1 MKTVLLLSAF
11 NRWKP
16 RCRQLP
22 WFPGR
27 NKCPGTLLGTTAQ
40 VTCPGP
46 TPATSIRAPGTPHPL
61 GSSPPCTDTRL
72 LAEGALS
79 AQARR
84 PLTRYLPSGENL
96 QSRLESLNTSEKFM
110 AAATPRGPPS
120 PAGQDSRNRP
130 SATGSDGR
138 AGSAPQPVRTPGD
151 ARHCGACSSLPRPTR
166 AAAL

>member
-1 MKTVLLLSAF
+1 MSMLLLPAF

-16 RCRQLP
+16 RCRQLLG
-22 WFPGR
+22 FPER
-27 NKCPGTLLGTTAQ
+27 SKCPGTLLGTTAQ
-40 VTCPGP
+40 VTCSKP
-46 TPATSIRAPGTPHPL
+46 TPATSFRAPGRPHPL
-61 GSSPPCTDTRL
+61 GSSPPRADTRI
-72 LAEGALS
+72 LAEAAPS

-110 AAATPRGPPS
+110 AAAAPGGPPS
-120 PAGQDSRNRP
+120 PAAPASRNRP

-138 AGSAPQPVRTPGD
+138 AGSVPQPVRTPGG

-166 AAAL
+166 ATAL